1 MLQCGIFPHES
12 QRVTNPRKPLR
23 LNIGFLITSPIG
35 VSRDFLFEQG
45 HLEAGEDLGLDNFG
59 GAAKISRTPQGLLAQ
74 GRFHGETS
82 LECARCLKT
91 YRQPLDWEFTE
102 LYAFDRRSMTE
113 SELLVP
119 ENGHIDLQPLVREYA
134 ILELPILPL
143 CREDCKGLCPQCGQ
157 DLNKKDCGHRPEN
170 DSPFSI
176 LKDLLDKE

>member
-1 MLQCGIFPHES
+1 M
-12 QRVTNPRKPLR
+12 TNPRKPLR
-23 LNIGFLITSPIG
+23 LNIGFLITSSIG
-35 VSRDFLFEQG
+35 VSRDFPFEQD
-45 HLEAGEDLGLDNFG
+45 HLDAGEDLTLDNFG
-59 GAAKISRTPQGLLAQ
+59 GLAKISRTPQGLLVQ
-74 GRFHGETS
+74 CEFHGETG
-82 LECARCLKT
+82 LECVRCLRP
-91 YRQPLDWEFTE
+91 YNQPLAWEFTE

-143 CREDCKGLCPQCGQ
+143 CREDCKGLCLECGQ
-157 DLNKKDCGHRPEN
+157 DLNEKDCGHRPEG